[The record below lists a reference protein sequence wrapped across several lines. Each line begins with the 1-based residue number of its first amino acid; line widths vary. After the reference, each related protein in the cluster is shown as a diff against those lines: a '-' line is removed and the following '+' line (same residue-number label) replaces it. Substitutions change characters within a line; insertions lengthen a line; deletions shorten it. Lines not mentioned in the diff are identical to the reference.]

1 MTAWQWIGDAALSM
15 VPPILVGGIFWI
27 VMRSILKADSTERKV
42 YQKMEAELRAN
53 NAHQDESGS

>member
-53 NAHQDESGS
+53 NAHKDESGS

>member
-53 NAHQDESGS
+53 NANKDESGS